1 MKKNFLVLAIV
12 LAGFF
17 TAQAQ
22 VNPHAIGLRFGG
34 GTAFGGELS
43 YQMGMGSSNRLELDL
58 GWSGGKDYS
67 YLNLAAIYHWNWNI
81 TEGLNWYVGPGAN
94 VGLYSH
100 KYDDNGLM
108 IGVGGQIGLE
118 YDFNSHSVPLL
129 LSLDTRPMFHLN
141 RGNGLWWGAALGLRY
156 TF

>member
-58 GWSGGKDYS
+58 G
-67 YLNLAAIYHWNWNI
+67 
-81 TEGLNWYVGPGAN
+81 
-94 VGLYSH
+94 
-100 KYDDNGLM
+100 
-108 IGVGGQIGLE
+108 
-118 YDFNSHSVPLL
+118 
-129 LSLDTRPMFHLN
+129 
-141 RGNGLWWGAALGLRY
+141 
-156 TF
+156 

>member
-43 YQMGMGSSNRLELDL
+43 GSVQKSVY
-58 GWSGGKDYS
+58 GK
-67 YLNLAAIYHWNWNI
+67 NVIYNFFQREPI
-81 TEGLNWYVGPGAN
+81 
-94 VGLYSH
+94 
-100 KYDDNGLM
+100 K
-108 IGVGGQIGLE
+108 
-118 YDFNSHSVPLL
+118 
-129 LSLDTRPMFHLN
+129 
-141 RGNGLWWGAALGLRY
+141 
-156 TF
+156 

>member
-22 VNPHAIGLRFGG
+22 VYPHAIGLRFGG

-118 YDFNSHSVPLL
+118 YDFNAHDAPIL
-129 LSLDTRPMFHLN
+129 LSIDTRPMFNLN
-141 RGNGLWWGAALGLRY
+141 RGNGLWWGAALGIRY